1 MTKSPEDVDP
11 EKAPGIAAMQAI
23 KFEEDDPI
31 GWLLYLTPVIIL
43 LIKWLEKVDKLLI
56 KVKSGNLSEYWW

>member
-31 GWLLYLTPVIIL
+31 GWLLCLTADYFIH
-43 LIKWLEKVDKLLI
+43 
-56 KVKSGNLSEYWW
+56 

>member
-11 EKAPGIAAMQAI
+11 ENAPGIAAMQAI

-31 GWLLYLTPVIIL
+31 GWFIL
-43 LIKWLEKVDKLLI
+43 IIKWCAGLT
-56 KVKSGNLSEYWW
+56 

>member
-23 KFEEDDPI
+23 KFEEDGPI
-31 GWLLYLTPVIIL
+31 GWLLCLTA
-43 LIKWLEKVDKLLI
+43 D
-56 KVKSGNLSEYWW
+56 YFTH

>member
-31 GWLLYLTPVIIL
+31 GWFICSYHQMVCWININ
-43 LIKWLEKVDKLLI
+43 EAKV
-56 KVKSGNLSEYWW
+56 

>member
-23 KFEEDDPI
+23 KFEEDDSI
-31 GWLLYLTPVIIL
+31 GWLLCLTA
-43 LIKWLEKVDKLLI
+43 D
-56 KVKSGNLSEYWW
+56 YFTH